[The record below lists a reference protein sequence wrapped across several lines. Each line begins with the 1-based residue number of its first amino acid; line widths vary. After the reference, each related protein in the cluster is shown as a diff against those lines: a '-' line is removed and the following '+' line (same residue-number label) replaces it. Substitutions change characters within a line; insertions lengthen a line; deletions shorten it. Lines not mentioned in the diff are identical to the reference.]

1 MLIEEVNI
9 KTLLEEFVDEQ
20 SQLLK
25 NDASEQAI
33 SHQLAMKLAPHFPS
47 WDVDCEYNRRMEVV
61 KRLIYAVSP
70 TGEACE
76 RNVVPDIIIHRR
88 MTSDNLLAVE
98 IKKSTN
104 QEHSFKDKAKL
115 AAFREQLG
123 YQNSLFIRFLTGA
136 NDADFIELD
145 LQCINRSE

>member
-1 MLIEEVNI
+1 MLISNVNI
-9 KTLLEEFVDEQ
+9 QTLLEEFVDEQ
-20 SQLLK
+20 AQLLK

-33 SHQLAMKLAPHFPS
+33 SHHLAMKFAQYFPS
-47 WDVDCEYNRRMEVV
+47 WNVDCEYNRKMEVV

-88 MTSDNLLAVE
+88 VTTYNLLAVE

-104 QEHSFKDKAKL
+104 QENSFKDLAKL
-115 AAFREQLG
+115 VAFRDQLG
-123 YQNSLFIRFLTGA
+123 YQNSLFVRFLTGA
-136 NDADFIELD
+136 NDAGIVDLD
-145 LQCINRSE
+145 WQ

>member
-1 MLIEEVNI
+1 MLIGEVNI
-9 KTLLEEFVDEQ
+9 HTLLEEFVDEQ
-20 SQLLK
+20 AQLLR

-33 SHQLAMKLAPHFPS
+33 SHQLAMKFSLHFPD
-47 WDVDCEYNRRMEVV
+47 WDIDCEYNRSMEVV

-70 TGEACE
+70 TGEASE

-88 MTSDNLLAVE
+88 MTNDNLLAVE

-104 QEHSFKDKAKL
+104 QEHSFKDLAKL

-123 YQNSLFIRFLTGA
+123 YQNSLFVRFLTGE
-136 NDADFIELD
+136 NYVGFVEIDW
-145 LQCINRSE
+145 Q

>member
-1 MLIEEVNI
+1 MVIGEVNI
-9 KTLLEEFVDEQ
+9 QTLLEEFVGEQ
-20 SQLLK
+20 AQLFR

-33 SHQLAMKLAPHFPS
+33 SHQLAMKLASHFPG
-47 WDVDCEYNRRMEVV
+47 WHVDCEYNRSMEAV
-61 KRLIYAVSP
+61 KRLSYAVSP
-70 TGEACE
+70 TGVAFE

-104 QEHSFKDKAKL
+104 QEHSFKDLEKL

-123 YQNSLFIRFLTGA
+123 YQNSLFIRFLTGV
-136 NDADFIELD
+136 NDVGLVDLD
-145 LQCINRSE
+145 WQ